1 MPTFKQFAFFRHA
14 AATWPAVPFVAKC
27 DDDTAPN
34 VRLLVRLL
42 SRLRCAGRA
51 DPAQLAHRFLFLGAI
66 NWAAAVPYPYPYP

>member
-42 SRLRCAGRA
+42 SRLRCAGRG
-51 DPAQLAHRFLFLGAI
+51 DPTELAHRFVFLGAI
-66 NWAAAVPYPYPYP
+66 NWAAAVP